1 MLTRPSRSVSCSQ
14 HHAEP
19 RQESGSGGASLE
31 VGPPSTSCQ
40 GVSAL
45 SQVLKIPEIAVPSSI
60 TSLCSYNS
68 CCCLPDESSQQR
80 PWRQQICAPGCR
92 AKVSEPQ
99 LPHPR
104 MQRHNSSSIV
114 VEKISNNLWKAPS
127 TGPEHS
133 RPSLNCSW
141 HHFEECK
148 EGGPFLWKYPQAG
161 IPKQGSGSFFNSP
174 NNVALKSRSIVD
186 WTEVDSIFCSNFNLN
201 FCSNSNSQPCPLGQV
216 TLLLQATPIS

>member
-14 HHAEP
+14 HRAAP

-45 SQVLKIPEIAVPSSI
+45 SQVLKIPERAVPSSLA
-60 TSLCSYNS
+60 SLCSYNS
-68 CCCLPDESSQQR
+68 YCCLEESSQQR

-104 MQRHNSSSIV
+104 MQRHNPSFIV
-114 VEKISNNLWKAPS
+114 VEKITTSYGKHLAQD
-127 TGPEHS
+127 
-133 RPSLNCSW
+133 LN
-141 HHFEECK
+141 
-148 EGGPFLWKYPQAG
+148 
-161 IPKQGSGSFFNSP
+161 
-174 NNVALKSRSIVD
+174 IVD
-186 WTEVDSIFCSNFNLN
+186 VL
-201 FCSNSNSQPCPLGQV
+201 
-216 TLLLQATPIS
+216 